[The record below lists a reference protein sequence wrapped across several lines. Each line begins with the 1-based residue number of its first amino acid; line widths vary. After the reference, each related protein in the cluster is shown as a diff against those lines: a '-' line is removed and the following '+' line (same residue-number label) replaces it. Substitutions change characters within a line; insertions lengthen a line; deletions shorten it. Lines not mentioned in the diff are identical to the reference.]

1 MTRLSVNRIRT
12 GLFAAIVLIIA
23 APAAAQPVAVD
34 RVLVEKAARRLTL
47 LDAQGRVLRV
57 FHGIQLGWT
66 PLGPKHFLGDGR
78 TPEGHYRIDWGK
90 EDSAYHLALH
100 VSYPSAEDRAF
111 AARQRRDPGGAI
123 FVHGQPN
130 GMARRPQGDWT
141 DGCIAL
147 SNAEIEELWTTVGD
161 GTPIDIEP

>member
-1 MTRLSVNRIRT
+1 MKLALPWPTAWMSAA
-12 GLFAAIVLIIA
+12 GLLLAA
-23 APAAAQPVAVD
+23 APVAAQDAPVD

-47 LDAQGRVLRV
+47 LDAEGHPLRIYRA
-57 FHGIQLGWT
+57 IQLGWN
-66 PLGPKHFLGDGR
+66 PVEPKHFVGDGR

-111 AARQRRDPGGAI
+111 AIRNGRDPGGAI

-130 GMARRPQGDWT
+130 GMAKRPTGDWT
-141 DGCIAL
+141 NGCIAL
-147 SNAEIEELWTTVGD
+147 ADREIEEIWTLVGD
-161 GTPIDIEP
+161 DTPVDIVP